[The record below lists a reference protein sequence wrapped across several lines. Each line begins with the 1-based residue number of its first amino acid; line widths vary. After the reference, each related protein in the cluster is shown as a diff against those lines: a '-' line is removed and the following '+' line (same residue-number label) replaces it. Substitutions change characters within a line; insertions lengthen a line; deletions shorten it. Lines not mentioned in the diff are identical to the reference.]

1 MSSSSV
7 CSGPEGREPRSLS
20 RRLALAGAAAWA
32 LGPLSALSARAPEG
46 AAAAPAEVRAEM
58 PQARIVGQGRLR
70 YLGLHIYDA
79 VLWSEATGPALSL
92 DQHPLAL
99 ELKYARSLKGP
110 LIAERSLKEM
120 RRVGEVSEAD
130 GQRWLMQMKELFPDV
145 VAGDRLTGMHRPGE
159 LARFYL
165 NGQARGELRD
175 ATFTRLFFG
184 IWLSPRTSQ
193 PALRLAL
200 LGQPRDS
207 GGAARPDDTRS

>member
-1 MSSSSV
+1 MSFNSACSV
-7 CSGPEGREPRSLS
+7 PEVRNPLALN
-20 RRLALAGAAAWA
+20 RRQALAGVAAGV
-32 LGPLSALSARAPEG
+32 LGPSLVSPALSARPLEAPS
-46 AAAAPAEVRAEM
+46 EVRAAM
-58 PQARIVGQGRLR
+58 PQARMVGQGRLR
-70 YLGLHIYDA
+70 YFGLHVYDA
-79 VLWSEATGPALSL
+79 VLWSETPAAALSL

-120 RRVGEVSEAD
+120 RRVGEVNEAD
-130 GQRWLMQMKELFPDV
+130 GQRWLAEMTRLFPDV
-145 VAGDRLTGMHRPGE
+145 AAGDRLTGVHRPGE

-165 NGQARGELRD
+165 NGQSRGELRD
-175 ATFTRLFFG
+175 AAFARLFFD

-207 GGAARPDDTRS
+207 GDTARPDGTRS